1 METMDQLRPEDP
13 KERWRRHFRR
23 TISIREEKHVFRRFF
38 SNLKIFLLDC
48 WFDIVCILITC
59 AIAGS
64 VWPSSHTFTRLFPV
78 TFFTSG
84 DIVWPQFAYPYVE
97 PIFSP
102 VGAGLVAGLVP
113 LGVIL
118 VTQIWERSFFNAANG
133 ILGIAYSMAV
143 STTFQVILKKTIGGL
158 RPHFLSVC
166 EPVIPE
172 NYQSIGV
179 GYQNIMFTAEQIC
192 TGDPD
197 RIKNALESFPS
208 GHSNIAWA
216 GLGYLAIYMF
226 AHLRIQNL
234 RRRAGYWKMGFVFL
248 PVLLATYL
256 ASTLVLGY
264 HHFAHDVIF
273 GSLIGL
279 VNAFFAYRMCFCSIH
294 DPKWNTVP
302 RRRFEREQR
311 EARIGA
317 GMGQAGRDEEAKV
330 GVERPAQMDE
340 RRISSGTAVGDHGG
354 RVM

>member
-1 METMDQLRPEDP
+1 MPGSISCASSSAVPLLAASGTLRM
-13 KERWRRHFRR
+13 
-23 TISIREEKHVFRRFF
+23 
-38 SNLKIFLLDC
+38 N
-48 WFDIVCILITC
+48 
-59 AIAGS
+59 
-64 VWPSSHTFTRLFPV
+64 TFTRLFPV
-78 TFFTSG
+78 NFFTSG
-84 DIVWPQFAYPYVE
+84 DIVYPQFAYPYIT

-118 VTQIWERSFFNAANG
+118 ITQIWYRSFFNAANG
-133 ILGIAYSMAV
+133 ILGIAYSLAV

-166 EPVIPE
+166 EPVIPDK
-172 NYQSIGV
+172 YQSIGV

-208 GHSNIAWA
+208 GHSNIAFA

-234 RRRAGYWKMGFVFL
+234 RRRAGFWKMGFCFL
-248 PVLLATYL
+248 PVLMATYL

-273 GSLIGL
+273 GALIGL
-279 VNAFFAYRMCFCSIH
+279 SNAFFAYRMCFCSIH
-294 DPKWNTVP
+294 DPRWNTVP
-302 RRRFEREQR
+302 RRRFENEQR
-311 EARIGA
+311 EARVAA
-317 GMGQAGRDEEAKV
+317 GLGQGGRDEEAKV
-330 GVERPAQMDE
+330 GVGRPAEFEE
-340 RRISSGTAVGDHGG
+340 RRRSSGTTVGDNVGQ
-354 RVM
+354 RV